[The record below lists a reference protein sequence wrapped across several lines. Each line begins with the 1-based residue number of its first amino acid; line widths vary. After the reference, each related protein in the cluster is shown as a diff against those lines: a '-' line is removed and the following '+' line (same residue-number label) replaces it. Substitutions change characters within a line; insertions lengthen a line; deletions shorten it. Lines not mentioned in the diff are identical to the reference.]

1 MTRGNRAKAKRD
13 MGRRNVV
20 WGEGLLDM
28 GSPKR
33 HKDDDESRINSL
45 GDRISGDARQR

>member
-1 MTRGNRAKAKRD
+1 MTRGNHAKAKSD

-28 GSPKR
+28 GPPKR
-33 HKDDDESRINSL
+33 HEDDDESRINSL
-45 GDRISGDARQR
+45 GDRISGDVRQR